1 MDRSWH
7 GWAPLPLRLM
17 LGAGFIYHG
26 YPKFFTAEGRT
37 QFAGML
43 AQIGMPAPKAMAWLG
58 SAVEVFGGLAP
69 LLGLFTTVV
78 SLLLTIEMLVAM
90 FTVHFPQGFS
100 FIHIV
105 GMTPEG
111 PQFGMPGYE
120 VNLLYIAG
128 LLALA
133 MGGPGALAISRA
145 RTRPLPAAREQ
156 HAPTSGMRIARRS
169 VPGLDRRKEVG

>member
-1 MDRSWH
+1 MDRSWP

-17 LGAGFIYHG
+17 MGAGFVYHG
-26 YPKFFTAEGRT
+26 FPKFFTAEGRT
-37 QFAGML
+37 QFASML
-43 AQIGMPAPKAMAWLG
+43 ANIGMPAPEAMAWLG
-58 SAVEVFGGLAP
+58 SAVEVFGGLAL

-78 SLLLTIEMLVAM
+78 SLLIIEMLVAM

-128 LLALA
+128 ILALA
-133 MGGPGALAISRA
+133 IGGPGALAISRA
-145 RTRPLPAAREQ
+145 RARPLPAAREQ
-156 HAPTSGMRIARRS
+156 HAPTSGMRRS
-169 VPGLDRRKEVG
+169 RVGAGVG